1 MSNKRIYY
9 AIQQVTF
16 GPSTGQT
23 EAHGLQTVGIT
34 TNFNLEQVF
43 EMGQLAIYQNIE
55 GIPEIEVTLNKV
67 LDGYPLLYAL
77 ATETGSDIANTG
89 LTATSPDL
97 PGRQNA
103 RTDLRLS
110 IYPDSGVS
118 ADGNPVAKGVVT
130 CKGMYVSSVSYT
142 FPVDG
147 NFTEDVTL
155 VGNDKIWADEGS
167 TGQFDGN
174 DDVPAAASG
183 VNRRQHL
190 SMPECRFPTEIP
202 GISTQGVNAGAGAGN
217 GFSTHFQNISVSVD
231 LGREAIQELGSF
243 APYHR
248 YVTFPVSVTSEFTVL
263 ATTGDGINATES
275 GYYTSSTI
283 GGTATVATGSES
295 SCTPRFNLRDQKIF
309 LQTCEGTKIY
319 LGTKNKLTSVNYS
332 GGDTGGGN
340 VNVTYSYQTFNDFVV
355 AHDAANFYDNLTD
368 SGYSAAAPT
377 TAAPTTAAPGGQS
390 VSRAVPVEIKAGE
403 VKVVGA
409 EPKKA

>member
-16 GPSTGQT
+16 GPSGSQIP
-23 EAHGLQTVGIT
+23 AHGLQTVGIT

-67 LDGYPLLYAL
+67 LDGYPLLYVL
-77 ATETGSDIANTG
+77 ATETGSEVASG
-89 LTATSPDL
+89 LTATGADL

-118 ADGNPVAKGVVT
+118 ADGNPVAKGVVA

-155 VGNDKIWADEGS
+155 VGNDKIWADNGS
-167 TGQFDGN
+167 TGEFAGN

-190 SMPECRFPTEIP
+190 NMTASRFPIEIP
-202 GISTQGVNAGAGAGN
+202 GITSGGANVAGSDGA
-217 GFSTHFQNISVSVD
+217 FATHFQNITVSVD
-231 LGREAIQELGSF
+231 LGREAINELGSF

-263 ATTGDGINATES
+263 ATTGDGINATEK
-275 GYYTSSTI
+275 GYYTATSI
-283 GGTATVATGSES
+283 DGTPSVAGANVPA
-295 SCTPRFNLRDQKIF
+295 CQPRFNLRDQTIY
-309 LQTCEGTKIY
+309 LETCEGTKIY

-355 AHDAANFYDNLTD
+355 AHTAGDFADNVSA
-368 SGYSAAAPT
+368 SGYSA
-377 TAAPTTAAPGGQS
+377 QS
-390 VSRAVPVEIKAGE
+390 VSKAVPVQIKAGE
-403 VKVVGA
+403 AKTL
-409 EPKKA
+409 

>member
-1 MSNKRIYY
+1 MPNKRIYY
-9 AIQQVTF
+9 AIQQVTL
-16 GPSTGQT
+16 GPSASQT
-23 EAHGLQTVGIT
+23 PVHGLQTVGVT

-67 LDGYPLLYAL
+67 LDGYPLLYVL
-77 ATETGSDIANTG
+77 ATETGTDIASG

-110 IYPDSGVS
+110 IYPDTGVS
-118 ADGNPVAKGVVT
+118 ADGNPVTGGVVK
-130 CKGMYVSSVSYT
+130 CQGMYVSSVSYT

-155 VGNDKIWADEGS
+155 VGNDKIWANTGS
-167 TGQFDGN
+167 TGEFPDN

-190 SMPECRFPTEIP
+190 NMTNSRFPTEIP
-202 GISTQGVNAGAGAGN
+202 GISNQGVNADAGAGN
-217 GFSTHFQNISVSVD
+217 GFSTHFQNITVSVD

-248 YVTFPVSVTSEFTVL
+248 YVTFPVSVTSEFAVL
-263 ATTGDGINATES
+263 ATTGDGINATEK
-275 GYYTSSTI
+275 GYYTASTI
-283 GGTATVATGSES
+283 GGTPSVATGSEGA
-295 SCTPRFNLRDQKIF
+295 CVPRFNLRDQRIY
-309 LQTCEGTKIY
+309 LETCEGTKIY
-319 LGTKNKLTSVNYS
+319 LGTKNKLTSVNYT

-340 VNVTYSYQTFNDFVV
+340 VTVTYSYQTFNDFVV
-355 AHDAANFYDNLTD
+355 AHTAGNFADDLTS
-368 SGYSAAAPT
+368 SGYSA
-377 TAAPTTAAPGGQS
+377 GGS
-390 VSRAVPVEIKAGE
+390 G
-403 VKVVGA
+403 G
-409 EPKKA
+409 